1 MGRPDMAPMLFTK
14 AILEGKP
21 IDVFNEGR
29 MSRDFTYI
37 DDIVTGVVRVAARPA
52 RPAAGYDPAHP
63 DPGASHAPYR
73 VYNIGNNQPVPLMS
87 FIEAIEKALG
97 QQAIK
102 NMKPMQPGDVPA
114 TYADIDDLER
124 EFGYR
129 PRTDL
134 ADGIKAFVDWYRAFY
149 KV

>member
-1 MGRPDMAPMLFTK
+1 MLFTK

-37 DDIVTGVVRVAARPA
+37 DDIVTGVLRVAARPA
-52 RPAAGYDPAHP
+52 RPAPNYNPEHP
-63 DPGASHAPYR
+63 DPGSSHAPYR
-73 VYNIGNNQPVPLMS
+73 VYNIGNNQPVALMT
-87 FIEAIEKALG
+87 FIETLERAIGRE
-97 QQAIK
+97 AIK

-124 EFGYR
+124 DFGYR
-129 PRTDL
+129 PKTEL
-134 ADGIKAFVDWYRAFY
+134 SAGVKAFVDWYRDFY